1 MYHQS
6 VAITGQDSRRKTCR
20 FRSLAPMRSLEKSC
34 TKVVLVWTLMRI
46 PHCKVLY
53 SSHVALSGFGVDVTG
68 VEVGDFGGAD
78 EV

>member
-1 MYHQS
+1 
-6 VAITGQDSRRKTCR
+6 
-20 FRSLAPMRSLEKSC
+20 MRSLEKSC